1 MKFILIM
8 FLIAFS
14 MINAN
19 AKDKANIKYDI
30 LYFHATLRCA
40 ECMKIEEFTKNT
52 LNFTFEKELK
62 NNKFNFQSLDFLE
75 PENEHFQTDYKF
87 DNQTLIISKKVKGK
101 EVKWKNIDKVW
112 DKLRDFEEFKKYL
125 ESEISEFIK

>member
-1 MKFILIM
+1 
-8 FLIAFS
+8 
-14 MINAN
+14 
-19 AKDKANIKYDI
+19 
-30 LYFHATLRCA
+30 
-40 ECMKIEEFTKNT
+40 MKIEEFTKNT

-75 PENEHFQTDYKF
+75 SENEHFQTDYKF
-87 DNQTLIISKKVKGK
+87 DNQTLIISKKVNGK

-112 DKLRDFEEFKKYL
+112 DKLRDFEDFKKYL